1 MAVYDYVTG
10 TVDLAR
16 RQANRIV
23 SPDDRQ
29 KAYDSVIVF
38 ANDRSLLFVGYLTS
52 SPNLCHPICYY
63 SSTRRCE

>member
-10 TVDLAR
+10 TVESAR

-29 KAYDSVIVF
+29 KAYDSVNVF
-38 ANDRSLLFVGYLTS
+38 ANERPLLFVGSLY
-52 SPNLCHPICYY
+52 LCHHPFGII
-63 SSTRRCE
+63 EG